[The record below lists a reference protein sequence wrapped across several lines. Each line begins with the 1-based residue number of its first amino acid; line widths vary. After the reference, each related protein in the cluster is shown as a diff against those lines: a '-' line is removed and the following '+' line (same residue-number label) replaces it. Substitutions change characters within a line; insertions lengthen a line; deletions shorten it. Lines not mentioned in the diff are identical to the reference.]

1 MARAPRVAPSETE
14 FMSMRR
20 IVVEYLC
27 SRLSDH
33 QLATFITLQFGKL
46 SAASSS
52 CPNMGTLNMS
62 NAACPTSWKVT
73 QKNRFSFGVA
83 ISA

>member
-14 FMSMRR
+14 FLSMRR

-33 QLATFITLQFGKL
+33 QLATFITLQFGKGL
-46 SAASSS
+46 VGRILLVSKYGYVEHVERCVSDLMESEPEKS
-52 CPNMGTLNMS
+52 LQLWG
-62 NAACPTSWKVT
+62 
-73 QKNRFSFGVA
+73 RH
-83 ISA
+83 